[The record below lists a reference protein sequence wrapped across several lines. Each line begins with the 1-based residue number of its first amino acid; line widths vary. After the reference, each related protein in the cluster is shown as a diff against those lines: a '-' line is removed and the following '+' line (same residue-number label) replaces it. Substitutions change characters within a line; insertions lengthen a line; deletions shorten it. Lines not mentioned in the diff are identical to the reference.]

1 MPHASSVNLKAA
13 NLRASEFRHLFLRP
27 MNLRIE
33 VTVTAVSRISLLILC
48 FYLLIRLGLLGSPP
62 PLKYRR
68 ASVLEQMGLGLGGS
82 EREKRDGFLR
92 VSPVPSHF
100 S

>member
-13 NLRASEFRHLFLRP
+13 YLRASEFRHLSLRP

-33 VTVTAVSRISLLILC
+33 VTVTAVSRISLNFMFL
-48 FYLLIRLGLLGSPP
+48 FVNSTWSFGSPP

-82 EREKRDGFLR
+82 ECKGLLG
-92 VSPVPSHF
+92 
-100 S
+100 